1 MTCHLAPNGG
11 DLLGLLKKFRVTKEN
26 EKESEIFTLANLDNG
41 CIRKFIVKKVDESA
55 FLASINRRN
64 KEDSKSLTDENENT
78 AVVGHEE
85 GGDGCPLVP
94 PSPTLPR
101 RNVPAAPIANG
112 HAKPIERKSSS
123 NFKLGC
129 DDDSDDCSSMTVEDK
144 DDPGVIN
151 PAFTYEEEEDDDLGR
166 GDGSTTSARSSPE
179 TSPSPSP
186 KLHFSSMSPRPS
198 PRQSPVSHRSGNLSH
213 RSSVSSVRKGIL
225 KKSGSSST
233 INMEMV
239 NLGLQNAAIAA
250 GNAANLNGYQ
260 RARFTDPY
268 DDNFVPMDTHRF
280 VGSVSLPSSPH
291 LAHLAPNPP
300 LHSSSEEN
308 NYAMQQKSL
317 GGHRVKF
324 ILETGKPDHVHG
336 SYDDIRIEKMER
348 ERIERIESGKDLEVT
363 NMTDRGGKKCL
374 LFCAAMLVLTGAVI
388 VAGLYGSGKLKIITE
403 LGGQGITSGLSGG
416 AATTQPPTSSP
427 TIAYVPNAIEV
438 KFKIDNHN
446 FTTDLTN
453 VDSKAYK
460 TMVKDLEAEL
470 TKILFP
476 EPVLHN
482 GKANLNLRIIKFEPG
497 SIKCTFRI
505 GWSFFDEQNEQ
516 EAPLN
521 LTIIREI
528 FENRINNS
536 FVFLHQQEYRVPP
549 DSIDVDRLVDKC
561 YNNQSL
567 CSHGCKFSYENLR
580 FTCTCPD
587 YLYSI
592 NTTTCIHP
600 NKTTTTST
608 TTSTTTEVAIK
619 GDFNQLIKN
628 VGGAFIAIKLEDIEA
643 NTDTEIE
650 APPTGK
656 ETEEESETS
665 EDSKTDE
672 QPKPGEVIVD
682 GTATNATVNAT
693 TDGQLPPVN
702 VTEAT
707 TTTTTSTT
715 TTSTTTTSTTTT
727 SPVTVPPASNETITE
742 VSADNTTEATNIS
755 LISTTTVVAETNS
768 SATKTTTTET
778 VTSKEEQQTTTSQKP
793 TSEEVTIIHEGP
805 EPVLPEHTTIK
816 TENTSVDEI
825 PATST
830 PTPNVTIV
838 AQDVAPV
845 TTTTEPTVKEDSEPE
860 SKPEEAVPGVEE
872 VSNTTHHSNVSIS
885 TPEVVNDTIS
895 EILQETFINRSALF
909 PENFVS
915 PGTRLEDIMSFAN
928 IPGKAIIV
936 LDLSALRPGDSPGNV
951 GLQEVEDESS
961 HNNVTAVNE
970 TQTST
975 PITEESPLH
984 NATTHDAGTKESVS
998 EATTQ
1003 PVVATSVTTEIPST
1017 STSSSTTTS
1026 TTTTTERH
1034 VVIVNA
1040 SEVSAHE
1047 DDLGRDTGEEQ
1058 VSKEVVTIPAVPYEG
1073 NPIFASK
1080 TPPPVRTTTT
1090 TTSTT
1095 PPTTTTTTTTTTSPT
1110 TTTTTTTTT
1119 QPSVMTENSTTPAT
1133 TTTTLD
1139 YDTKG
1144 EEAPVENRD
1153 TSILDIAFIASSDL
1167 STMARNTSHDTP
1179 AATTTAPTTTTTTI
1193 TTTTVIE
1200 GITNTSQEFPGTNVT
1215 AIDTT
1220 KDDPALVHI
1229 NKEVAATSTSAPPKV
1244 LCHEDQVECINGTS
1258 TWGRCIPRN
1267 SRCNSVP
1274 DCSDKSDE
1282 LDCKENNCFGNFQ
1295 CRDGECIER
1304 LYVCD
1309 GVTNCQDGDDELN
1322 CESWQCKEDELKCGG
1337 NSPSPC
1343 IPLSLR
1349 CDGQPDCIDHSD
1361 ELNCTDVCRSDEFHC
1376 SEGWCI
1382 PHVRTCD
1389 GRPDCH
1395 NGEDEKN
1402 CDCSGLDET
1411 QCAAGGCVP
1420 TFHLCDGLRQCH
1432 DGSDEWNCVRI
1443 DNSTRQLEVRSGKN
1457 RWSAVCGEGWTSK
1470 WTDQV
1475 CQQLGG
1481 SASLSTEMRRV
1492 SESVPRPRV
1501 QLLQKAV
1508 SGGYTPLQFVLKSDC
1523 SSDTLVHLSC
1533 EEHSCGSW
1541 SLGDDILEEHQLST
1555 NTRPPATEGQWPSL
1569 ALLLRTHPNK
1579 NDTHAQGQFCSASI
1593 VAPSWILAA
1602 YSCLSSKENGL
1613 DLGTW
1618 AVASGTA
1625 SPTASTQFH
1634 YVGKIVP
1641 FPGRVR
1647 TGGLWTGD
1655 AVLLRLTEPLDLGP
1669 NSQPVCVPNTPPVNT
1684 AQCVVAG
1691 WRRTDEGV
1699 GSQSQFLHHLP
1710 MPTLA
1715 LDACNTTHY
1724 PGRLNPT
1731 HTCVGFSDAQHAPC
1745 HGDEGSPLMCR
1756 SETGAWRL
1764 EGLLT
1769 HHTCYGRARHPAIFT
1784 ALHALQPWLNNT
1796 IGTPHV
1802 PNGAST
1808 STTTTTTTS
1817 TTTTPTTTTTTSTT
1831 TTPPTTTVGSTTT
1844 TTTTSDATTS
1854 TSTTTTSPTTTTTP
1868 PPGDGTGSANSTDL
1882 EEALPPLSSPGMAP
1896 L

>member
-78 AVVGHEE
+78 AVVGNEE

-112 HAKPIERKSSS
+112 HVKPLERKSSS

-239 NLGLQNAAIAA
+239 NLGLQHAAIAA

-268 DDNFVPMDTHRF
+268 DDNFVANDTHRF
-280 VGSVSLPSSPH
+280 VG
-291 LAHLAPNPP
+291 
-300 LHSSSEEN
+300 SSEEN

-363 NMTDRGGKKCL
+363 NMADRGGKKCL

-388 VAGLYGSGKLKIITE
+388 VAGLYGSGKLNMIAK

-416 AATTQPPTSSP
+416 SSSTEAPTSSP
-427 TIAYVPNAIEV
+427 PTAYVLNAIEV

-446 FTTDLTN
+446 FTSDLTN
-453 VDSKAYK
+453 VDSKEYK

-482 GKANLNLRIIKFEPG
+482 GKANLNLKIIKFEPG

-505 GWSFFDEQNEQ
+505 GWTFFDEPNGQ

-521 LTIIREI
+521 LTLVREI
-528 FENRINNS
+528 FDNQINNS

-549 DSIDVDRLVDKC
+549 ESIDVDRLVDKC
-561 YNNQSL
+561 HNNQSL

-608 TTSTTTEVAIK
+608 TSTTTSTTTEVTIK
-619 GDFNQLIKN
+619 KNLDQIIKN
-628 VGGAFIAIKLEDIEA
+628 AGGAFVAIKLEDIEA

-650 APPTGK
+650 APPTEK
-656 ETEEESETS
+656 KTEEESETS
-665 EDSKTDE
+665 EDS
-672 QPKPGEVIVD
+672 KPGEVIVD
-682 GTATNATVNAT
+682 GTATNVTLNAT
-693 TDGQLPPVN
+693 TEGQLPPVN

-707 TTTTTSTT
+707 TTTTISTS

-727 SPVTVPPASNETITE
+727 SPVTLPPTSNETITE
-742 VSADNTTEATNIS
+742 VSAGNTTEATNIT
-755 LISTTTVVAETNS
+755 LTSTTTVVIETTS
-768 SATKTTTTET
+768 STPKTTTTET
-778 VTSKEEQQTTTSQKP
+778 VTSKEEQQNTTSQKP
-793 TSEEVTIIHEGP
+793 TSEGVTIILEGL

-816 TENTSVDEI
+816 AENTSMDEI
-825 PATST
+825 PGTST
-830 PTPNVTIV
+830 MTPNVTTV
-838 AQDVAPV
+838 TQDTAPV

-860 SKPEEAVPGVEE
+860 TKPEEAVPDKPVTVEE
-872 VSNTTHHSNVSIS
+872 ASNTTHHTNVSIS
-885 TPEVVNDTIS
+885 MTEVVNDTIS
-895 EILQETFINRSALF
+895 ETPQDSFVNRSALF

-915 PGTRLEDIMSFAN
+915 PGTRLEDIMSFTN
-928 IPGKAIIV
+928 LPGKTVIV

-951 GLQEVEDESS
+951 GLQEAEDESS
-961 HNNVTAVNE
+961 HSNVSTINE

-975 PITEESPLH
+975 TTTEESSLH
-984 NATTHDAGTKESVS
+984 NATTPDTATKESVS
-998 EATTQ
+998 EDTTQ
-1003 PVVATSVTTEIPST
+1003 ATVATSVTTDIPST
-1017 STSSSTTTS
+1017 STSSSSSSSTS
-1026 TTTTTERH
+1026 TTTTTTTTTATTTERQ

-1040 SEVSAHE
+1040 SEHGH
-1047 DDLGRDTGEEQ
+1047 DLERNRGEEQ
-1058 VSKEVVTIPAVPYEG
+1058 VPKEVVTIPAVPYEG

-1080 TPPPVRTTTT
+1080 TPPSVRTTTT
-1090 TTSTT
+1090 TSTTTST
-1095 PPTTTTTTTTTTSPT
+1095 PPTTTTTTTTDTPPTTPTTSTTTTSLTT

-1119 QPSVMTENSTTPAT
+1119 QPSVMTENSTSPAT

-1144 EEAPVENRD
+1144 EEAPIDNRD
-1153 TSILDIAFIASSDL
+1153 TSILDIAFSASSDL
-1167 STMARNTSHDTP
+1167 STMARNTSHDSSAVATS
-1179 AATTTAPTTTTTTI
+1179 AATTN
-1193 TTTTVIE
+1193 TTVME
-1200 GITNTSQEFPGTNVT
+1200 GNANMSQESPGTNVT
-1215 AIDTT
+1215 ATDTT
-1220 KDDPALVHI
+1220 KDPALIQI
-1229 NKEVAATSTSAPPKV
+1229 NKEVAETPVISVSAPPKV
-1244 LCHEDQVECINGTS
+1244 LCHEDQVECVNGTS

-1337 NSPSPC
+1337 TSPSPC

-1361 ELNCTDVCRSDEFHC
+1361 ELNCMEECRSDEFRC
-1376 SEGWCI
+1376 REGWCI
-1382 PHVRTCD
+1382 PQVRTCD

-1395 NGEDEKN
+1395 GGEDEEN
-1402 CDCSGLDET
+1402 CGCSGLDET
-1411 QCAAGGCVP
+1411 PCAAGGCVA
-1420 TFHLCDGLRQCH
+1420 TFDLCDGLRQCH
-1432 DGSDEWNCVRI
+1432 DGSDEWNCIRI

-1481 SASLSTEMRRV
+1481 SASLSTEMKRV
-1492 SESVPRPRV
+1492 IESVPRPRV

-1533 EEHSCGSW
+1533 EQHSCGSW
-1541 SLGDDILEEHQLST
+1541 SLGDDFQEEHQLSAS
-1555 NTRPPATEGQWPSL
+1555 TRPPATEGQWPSL

-1579 NDTHAQGQFCSASI
+1579 NDTHAQGQFCSATI

-1641 FPGRVR
+1641 FPGRVQ

-1655 AVLLRLTEPLDLGP
+1655 AVLLRLTQPLDLGP
-1669 NSQPVCVPNTPPVNT
+1669 NSQPVCVPDTPPVNT

-1756 SETGAWRL
+1756 SESGAWRL

-1784 ALHALQPWLNNT
+1784 ALHALQPWLSNT
-1796 IGTPHV
+1796 IGTPYI
-1802 PNGAST
+1802 PSGAST
-1808 STTTTTTTS
+1808 SSTTTTTS
-1817 TTTTPTTTTTTSTT
+1817 TTTTPTITTAAAS
-1831 TTPPTTTVGSTTT
+1831 

-1868 PPGDGTGSANSTDL
+1868 PSGDSTGSANSTDL
-1882 EEALPPLSSPGMAP
+1882 KEALPPLSSPGMAP